1 MENAFRIQLGGVM
14 SIIAGFSLA
23 TAHSINLLFSN
34 GEGILIGQAIVFIAH
49 LLIVFAFF
57 GFHELQR
64 DKNGIFGSLGM
75 ILGVIGTIIV
85 TAIVFVE
92 MAGVSNV
99 NVDEI
104 FAVSVNHFIY
114 SFGPL
119 LFVVGMIFV
128 GISMMRARIFPAVV
142 GLLLIL
148 GTIVFALGTVAGALE
163 SIIST
168 IGAIITGLGF
178 IWGGYFLFRRSVM

>member
-1 MENAFRIQLGGVM
+1 MENAFRIKLGGVM

-34 GEGILIGQAIVFIAH
+34 GEGIVIGKAIVFIAH

-57 GFHELQR
+57 GFHESQR
-64 DKNGIFGSLGM
+64 DKNGIFGSIGM
-75 ILGVIGTIIV
+75 VLGVIGTIIV

-99 NVDEI
+99 KIDEI
-104 FAVSVNHFIY
+104 FAVSTNHFIY

-119 LFVVGMIFV
+119 LFVLGMIFV
-128 GISMMRARIFPAVV
+128 GISMVRAKLFPSAV

-148 GTIVFALGTVAGALE
+148 GTIVFALGTVAGNLE
-163 SIIST
+163 PLIST
-168 IGAIITGLGF
+168 TGAIITGLGF
-178 IWGGYFLFRRSVM
+178 IWGGLFLFRRNSM